1 MFVTFL
7 TLCLTQVV
15 ERTATCCRDGLP
27 NIKKIRYRTR
37 TATRAIFAKTRTSYA
52 WVWLS
57 EGSASG
63 AHSWGREASRCSP
76 QLGTSASTR
85 DLQGLQ
91 QPQSRHAAIIPSV
104 QQAPSLLCFL
114 QENAVLLSPG
124 LSDSTKNARSS
135 ALFELASSSLHLA
148 IGKCIYVPFLLID
161 YIY

>member
-1 MFVTFL
+1 MSYPSGGAHCHVL
-7 TLCLTQVV
+7 QGRLAKHL
-15 ERTATCCRDGLP
+15 
-27 NIKKIRYRTR
+27 KKIRYRTR

-91 QPQSRHAAIIPSV
+91 RPQSRHAAIIPSV
-104 QQAPSLLCFL
+104 QQAPSFALLFTGKRCVTQPRALRQHQERSELCFVRAGQL
-114 QENAVLLSPG
+114 QPPSCHWKMYL
-124 LSDSTKNARSS
+124 R
-135 ALFELASSSLHLA
+135 ALPAH
-148 IGKCIYVPFLLID
+148 
-161 YIY
+161 

>member
-1 MFVTFL
+1 MSYPSGGAHCHVL
-7 TLCLTQVV
+7 QGRLAKHL
-15 ERTATCCRDGLP
+15 
-27 NIKKIRYRTR
+27 KKIRYRTR
-37 TATRAIFAKTRTSYA
+37 TATRAIFAKTGTSHA

-63 AHSWGREASRCSP
+63 AHSWGWGREASRCSP

-91 QPQSRHAAIIPSV
+91 RPQSRHAAIIPSV

-114 QENAVLLSPG
+114 QESGVLLSPG

-148 IGKCIYVPFLLID
+148 IGKFIYVPFLLID